1 MTVDGGMFLS
11 EEQYPRQLHSG
22 GGGVGFI
29 LHTILEAPLFI
40 FIHIYICVFIY
51 ICIYKV
57 LYISFSYTPSGND

>member
-40 FIHIYICVFIY
+40 FIHIYMCVYIY
-51 ICIYKV
+51 I
-57 LYISFSYTPSGND
+57 YI